1 MEVLAVV
8 LGILFIVFFLFVEVG
23 RKQRHF
29 RRRWS
34 SGRSFGQWRGPVT
47 DHEQQLRAVLV
58 GSFEKQRVMN
68 ASEYRVFAIVE
79 NEIAVH
85 APGFRVFAQ
94 TSLGE
99 ILRSNNADAFASI
112 NSKRVDILVIDRS
125 GLPFMAIEYQG
136 EGHYVGTGAAR
147 DAVKR
152 EALRKAGVRYIEFR
166 PGDTDQHIRWR
177 LRDEFGIKSAQP
189 GKV

>member
-1 MEVLAVV
+1 MEVLFVV
-8 LGILFIVFFLFVEVG
+8 LGFLFVAFFLFVEGG

-34 SGRSFGQWRGPVT
+34 SGQWQGPVT
-47 DHEQQLRAVLV
+47 DYDQQLRAVLV
-58 GSFEKQRVMN
+58 GSFEKHRVMN

-125 GLPFMAIEYQG
+125 GLP
-136 EGHYVGTGAAR
+136 
-147 DAVKR
+147 
-152 EALRKAGVRYIEFR
+152 
-166 PGDTDQHIRWR
+166 
-177 LRDEFGIKSAQP
+177 
-189 GKV
+189 